1 MLSILS
7 ATRPCIPALIFSV
20 SVLLSQMRIPTADG
34 EWKERGLGG
43 KGEDGDGGMSNK
55 MQVDKVYTA

>member
-1 MLSILS
+1 M
-7 ATRPCIPALIFSV
+7 
-20 SVLLSQMRIPTADG
+20 ADG

-43 KGEDGDGGMSNK
+43 KGEDGGGGMSNK

>member
-1 MLSILS
+1 M
-7 ATRPCIPALIFSV
+7 
-20 SVLLSQMRIPTADG
+20 ADG

-43 KGEDGDGGMSNK
+43 GKGEDGGGGMSNK